1 MTYTGKGSK
10 DILHVMI
17 IMSVFILPSL
27 SYTIRISILLA
38 LLVFTLH
45 QIQLTIT
52 SDHLEYKIKFFKF
65 TIYRKLLTSD
75 KIKKIKFGRIGWST
89 KNAVVKV
96 RGGFNFGV
104 AHFYSEQLIGELEK
118 FALANNIEIQKT
130 RDYLLLE
137 KYYSHN

>member
-1 MTYTGKGSK
+1 MTYTGNISK
-10 DILHVMI
+10 DILWSII
-17 IMSVFILPSL
+17 IMSVFILPNL
-27 SYTIRISILLA
+27 SWMVRASITLA
-38 LLVFTLH
+38 VLVITLH

-52 SDHLEYKIKFFKF
+52 PDYLEYKIKFFKF
-65 TIYRKLLTSD
+65 TIYRKLLTPD
-75 KIKKIKFGRIGWST
+75 NIKKIKFGRIGWST

-96 RGGFNFGV
+96 RRGCNFSVGYF
-104 AHFYSEQLIGELEK
+104 HSEQLINELEE

>member
-1 MTYTGKGSK
+1 LTYSGKGYK
-10 DILHVMI
+10 DIFHVI
-17 IMSVFILPSL
+17 IAMSVLILPSI

-38 LLVFTLH
+38 LMVITLH

-52 SDHLEYKIKFFKF
+52 SDHLEYKIKFFRI
-65 TIYRKLLTSD
+65 TIYRKILTSEN
-75 KIKKIKFGRIGWST
+75 IKKIKFGRIGWST

-104 AHFYSEQLIGELEK
+104 AYFSSEQLIRELEE
-118 FALANNIEIQKT
+118 FARVDHIEVQKT